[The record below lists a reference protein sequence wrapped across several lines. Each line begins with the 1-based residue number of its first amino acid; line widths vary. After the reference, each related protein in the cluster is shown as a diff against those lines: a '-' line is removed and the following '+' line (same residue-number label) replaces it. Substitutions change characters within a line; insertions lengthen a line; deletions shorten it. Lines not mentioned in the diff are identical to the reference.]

1 MKNIMCAAI
10 ASVALGSC
18 MKNEQP
24 ATTTPTVQAQPAWA
38 DKGEESDLKAE
49 ENAVKLIRRSL
60 STNKSLPLPT
70 NGMDVI
76 LIIADGT
83 ITLRGAVRSEQEKL
97 SIGAMARQ
105 YAGTKDINNQLEVI
119 N

>member
-10 ASVALGSC
+10 ASVVLVSC

-24 ATTTPTVQAQPAWA
+24 VTPPSVPQPAWA
-38 DKGEESDLKAE
+38 DKGEELGLKVGE
-49 ENAVKLIRRSL
+49 HAVQLIRRSL
-60 STNKSLPLPT
+60 STNKSLPT
-70 NGMDVI
+70 NGKDVI
-76 LIIADGT
+76 LITADGT

>member
-10 ASVALGSC
+10 ASVVLVSC

-24 ATTTPTVQAQPAWA
+24 ATTTPSVQAQPAWL
-38 DKGEESDLKAE
+38 DKDEGLGLKSD
-49 ENAVKLIRRSL
+49 ENAVQLIRRSL
-60 STNKSLPLPT
+60 STNKSFPT
-70 NGMDVI
+70 NGKDVI
-76 LIIADGT
+76 LVITDGT

-105 YAGTKDINNQLEVI
+105 YAGAKEINNQLEVI

>member
-1 MKNIMCAAI
+1 MKDIMCAAI
-10 ASVALGSC
+10 ASVVLVSC

-24 ATTTPTVQAQPAWA
+24 ATTTPSVQAQPVAT
-38 DKGEESDLKAE
+38 DKGEELGLKVD
-49 ENAVKLIRRSL
+49 ENAVQFIRRSL
-60 STNKSLPLPT
+60 STNKSFPT
-70 NGMDVI
+70 NGKDVI

-83 ITLRGAVRSEQEKL
+83 IILRGAVRSEQEKL
-97 SIGAMARQ
+97 SIGAMAKQ

>member
-1 MKNIMCAAI
+1 MCAAI

-24 ATTTPTVQAQPAWA
+24 ATTTPSVQTQPAWA
-38 DKGEESDLKAE
+38 DKGEESDLKAD
-49 ENAVKLIRRSL
+49 ENAIKLIRRSL
-60 STNKSLPLPT
+60 STNKSLPT
-70 NGMDVI
+70 NGKDVI

-105 YAGTKDINNQLEVI
+105 YAGTMDINNQLEVI

>member
-24 ATTTPTVQAQPAWA
+24 VTTPSVQAQPAWA
-38 DKGEESDLKAE
+38 DKGEESDLKAD

>member
-1 MKNIMCAAI
+1 LKNIMCAAI

-24 ATTTPTVQAQPAWA
+24 VTTPSVQAQPAWA
-38 DKGEESDLKAE
+38 DKGEELGVKVD
-49 ENAVKLIRRSL
+49 ENAVQLIRRSL
-60 STNKSLPLPT
+60 STNKSLPT
-70 NGMDVI
+70 NGKDVI

-105 YAGTKDINNQLEVI
+105 YAGTMDINNQLEVI

>member
-1 MKNIMCAAI
+1 
-10 ASVALGSC
+10 

-24 ATTTPTVQAQPAWA
+24 VTTPSVQAQPAWA
-38 DKGEESDLKAE
+38 DKGEELGPKVDE
-49 ENAVKLIRRSL
+49 HAVQLIRRSL
-60 STNKSLPLPT
+60 STNKSLPT
-70 NGMDVI
+70 NGKDVI

-105 YAGTKDINNQLEVI
+105 YAGARDINNQLVVI

>member
-24 ATTTPTVQAQPAWA
+24 ATTTPSVQIQPAWA
-38 DKGEESDLKAE
+38 DKGEKLNLKGD

-60 STNKSLPLPT
+60 STNKLLPT
-70 NGMDVI
+70 NGKDVI

-83 ITLRGAVRSEQEKL
+83 ITLRGAVRSEQEKF
-97 SIGAMARQ
+97 SIGAMAKQ
-105 YAGTKDINNQLEVI
+105 YAGTKDIDNQLIVI

>member
-1 MKNIMCAAI
+1 MKTIMCAAI
-10 ASVALGSC
+10 ASVVLVSC

-24 ATTTPTVQAQPAWA
+24 TTTTPTVQTQPAWA
-38 DKGEESDLKAE
+38 DKGEESDLKAD

-60 STNKSLPLPT
+60 STNKSLPT
-70 NGMDVI
+70 NGKNVI

-83 ITLRGAVRSEQEKL
+83 VTLRGAVRSEQEKL
-97 SIGAMARQ
+97 SIGAMAKQ
-105 YAGTKDINNQLEVI
+105 YAGTKDINNQLEII